1 MSYWIRRLRALI
13 LRRRFE
19 RELDE
24 ELRFHV
30 DQRRSALEHEGAAA
44 DTAEAS
50 AQRALGGALRTREQ
64 AGDVWRLATLDA
76 LMQDV
81 RYGLRQLRRAPA
93 FAGAAIL
100 TIGLAIGLLT
110 SIFSIVRALL
120 LSPLPVADASRLVVP
135 MMQKV
140 GGEGYANVAYP
151 DHLDWRAERDVF
163 DKVAVYTT
171 QEVDVT
177 IAGQPERVNLAL
189 VSEDFLSAIGAQPVI
204 GRVFRLDEHAPG
216 TPPVALITS
225 RLWEQRFG
233 RRTAV
238 LAEPVRLAQTSYSIV
253 GVLPARVRWPVD
265 VDVWVPL
272 RTTVADASTMPRD
285 NFFFDAIARLAPGAT
300 VSQARARVRVIAAR
314 IERDHPV
321 ARRGWTTELLPLRN
335 VIVEPP
341 LRAGTLVLAGAVTL
355 LLVLACL
362 NVAGLLIA
370 RGDAR
375 GREIAVRAAL
385 GAGRGRL
392 IRQLLVESACLGAIG
407 GLLGLAIAV
416 VGVRVLAALAPAEIT
431 AITEL
436 RLDRALLLTSVAATV
451 LASLVFGLTPAL
463 TATRGSLEDPLRSA
477 GRSTEAPRAARVRQG
492 IVLVQVSTTVVLLVG
507 AMLLLTSLAKLNAA
521 DPGVRTEGVVAAHVA
536 LAGRTYKEPASRIPF
551 YERLL
556 ERLAA
561 HPGVVSAAAV
571 SRLPVGGPGFQLGR
585 VFLREGQPE
594 PPASDDTPAEWVV
607 ATPGYFATLGVR
619 LVEGRTFDARDTADS
634 APVIVVSESFARR
647 AFNGRSPIGQRI
659 RSWRDENRLR
669 EVIGVVGDVRYRGLA
684 DALGSM
690 VYVPHRQSPWL
701 AMMVAV
707 RTTGEPLAFVN
718 TLREEV
724 RRLDPNLAIGR
735 INTVERFAAASI
747 AGRRFT
753 TWLLAAFAGAA
764 VLLAAVGIYG
774 VTAFGVSRR
783 MRELGIRLALGATPG
798 RLLGAV
804 VVRGVRATLVAALV
818 GLAAAASLTT
828 LLRSLLFEVTSTD
841 WRALAGAPLGLVLVS
856 LAATWLPARQAL
868 RRDPM
873 KTLRAE

>member
-1 MSYWIRRLRALI
+1 MPQWTRHLRALI
-13 LRRRFE
+13 NRRRFE
-19 RELDE
+19 RELEE

-30 DQRRSALEHEGAAA
+30 DRRREALEHEGAGA
-44 DTAEAS
+44 DTADAA
-50 AQRALGGALRTREQ
+50 AQRALGGVLRTRER
-64 AGDVWRLATLDA
+64 AGDVWGLATLDA

-93 FAGAAIL
+93 FAAAAIL

-120 LSPLPVADASRLVVP
+120 LSPLPVAEASRLVAPV
-135 MMQKV
+135 MQKV
-140 GGEGYANVAYP
+140 GGAGYTNVAFP

-177 IAGQPERVNLAL
+177 VAGQPERINLAL
-189 VSEDFLSAIGAQPVI
+189 VSEDFLSAIGAEPVI
-204 GRVFRLDEHAPG
+204 GRVFRPEEHTPG
-216 TPPVALITS
+216 MPPVALITS

-233 RRTAV
+233 RRASV
-238 LAEPVRLAQTSYSIV
+238 LDEPVRMAQTAYSIV
-253 GVLPARVRWPVD
+253 GVLPASVRWPVD

-272 RTTVADASTMPRD
+272 RSTVADASTMPRD
-285 NFFFDAIARLAPGAT
+285 NFAFDAIARLAPGAD
-300 VSQARARVRVIAAR
+300 VSQARARLRVIAAR

-321 ARRGWTTELLPLRN
+321 ARRGWTTDLLPLRDA
-335 VIVEPP
+335 IVERP
-341 LRAGTLVLAGAVTL
+341 LRTGTLVLAGAVTL

-370 RGDAR
+370 RGEAR
-375 GREIAVRAAL
+375 GREIAVRVAL
-385 GAGRGRL
+385 GAGRRRL

-416 VGVRVLAALAPAEIT
+416 VGVRALAALAPAEVT
-431 AITEL
+431 AITDL
-436 RLDRALLLTSVAATV
+436 RLDRSVLLASVAATV

-463 TATRGSLEDPLRSA
+463 TATRGKIEDPLRSA
-477 GRSTEAPRAARVRQG
+477 NRSTDAPRAARVRQG

-507 AMLLLTSLAKLNAA
+507 AALLLTSLAKLNAA
-521 DPGVRTEGVVAAHVA
+521 DPGVRIDGVVAAHVA
-536 LAGRTYKEPASRIPF
+536 LAGRTYKEPASRVPF
-551 YERLL
+551 YEQLL
-556 ERLAA
+556 ERLAS
-561 HPGVVSAAAV
+561 HPGVVSVGAV

-585 VFLREGQPE
+585 VFLREGQAE
-594 PPASDDTPAEWVV
+594 PPASNDTPAEWVV

-619 LVEGRTFDARDTADS
+619 LVEGRTFDARDTAES
-634 APVIVVSESFARR
+634 APVIVVSETFARR

-659 RSWRDENRLR
+659 RSWRDENKLR
-669 EVIGVVGDVRYRGLA
+669 EVIGVVRDVRYRGLA
-684 DALGSM
+684 DDLGSM

-701 AMMVAV
+701 GMMVAV
-707 RTTGEPLAFVN
+707 RTNGGSLAFVN
-718 TLREEV
+718 TIREEV

-735 INTVERFAAASI
+735 VNTVERFAAASI

-764 VLLAAVGIYG
+764 VVLAAVGIYG

-783 MRELGIRLALGATPG
+783 ARELGIRLALGATPG
-798 RLLGAV
+798 RLLGSV
-804 VVRGVRATLVAALV
+804 VMRGARATLVAALV
-818 GLAAAASLTT
+818 GLVVAASLTS

-841 WRALAGAPLGLVLVS
+841 WRALAAAPLGLLLVS
-856 LAATWLPARQAL
+856 LVATWLPARQAL